1 MKHLLPLIL
10 LLTSCTS
17 TQENPSVVEESSEI
31 VSEYADT
38 LENSVIDA
46 RSVVE
51 SMNKQTEKINE
62 QIDK

>member
-1 MKHLLPLIL
+1 MKHLIIPTLI
-10 LLTSCTS
+10 LTSCTS
-17 TQENPSVVEESSEI
+17 TPENPSVIEESTEI

-51 SMNKQTEKINE
+51 SMNKSTQALEESIK
-62 QIDK
+62 